1 MADNGS
7 NGSNG
12 LTAMAITVIVSLVV
26 VGAVLMPIV
35 DSATTTT
42 EIIDIPDTENPDPVG
57 GLRLAYSEDVTIEKT
72 LVFTLKGGGVSI
84 TGDYALSGFS
94 DNGILFGSDSYSLI
108 LRDGSMIES
117 INGSGSQV
125 ETVTVTVTGGQV
137 NGVPYTFL
145 YYPSA
150 DGTYANY
157 QSWEHDNGPSY
168 AVGNFAGVTVQSK
181 EGAVTDSNPY
191 GFVAEV
197 QSEDG
202 ITTEVNY
209 NIPSGGE

>member
-1 MADNGS
+1 MADNGI
-7 NGSNG
+7 NG
-12 LTAMAITVIVSLVV
+12 LTAMAITAIVSLIV
-26 VGAVLMPIV
+26 VGAVLIPIV

-42 EIIDIPDTENPDPVG
+42 EIIDIPDTENPNPVG

-72 LVFTLKGGGVSI
+72 LVFTLEGGGVNI

-168 AVGNFAGVTVQSK
+168 AVGSFAGVTLSSYKGDVV
-181 EGAVTDSNPY
+181 GANPY
-191 GFVAEV
+191 NFDAVV
-197 QSEDG
+197 QEEDG
-202 ITTEVNY
+202 EVIGVDFKITE
-209 NIPSGGE
+209 GDGE